1 MKINQLKALDKKRNI
16 VYIDG
21 RIAFVLYKGDLRH
34 YGLIEGCEISE
45 AEYDEIVNTL
55 LPKRA
60 LLRVSHLL
68 EKRDYTSYQL
78 REKLKEAYYP
88 ENAIEF
94 AINKLI
100 GYGYVN
106 DENYAS
112 RYIECNINRKSLG
125 IIKQELVRKGISKDI
140 VQKKID
146 ELEEDGTT
154 QDASALIQEI
164 LRKRHYYD
172 SPQDAKERAKQYKYL
187 LGKGFKSSDISREL
201 KLDITW

>member
-45 AEYDEIVNTL
+45 TEYDEIVNTL

-78 REKLKEAYYP
+78 REKLKESYYP
-88 ENAIEF
+88 ESAIEF

-106 DENYAS
+106 DESFAK
-112 RYIECNINRKSLG
+112 RYIECNINRKSEG
-125 IIKQELVRKGISKDI
+125 MIKQDLVKKGISKELI
-140 VQKKID
+140 QKAFD
-146 ELEEDGTT
+146 ELLDDGMV
-154 QDASALIQEI
+154 QDSSALIREI
-164 LRKRHYYD
+164 LKKRHYYE
-172 SPQDAKERAKQYKYL
+172 SEQDAKERAKQYNLTVKAY
-187 LGKGFKSSDISREL
+187 G
-201 KLDITW
+201 